1 MESIIKKLNNVGV
14 NIDDLKVVDITA
26 SYLEI
31 CLEVN
36 TPETDKLKEEI
47 AERELKEGNVFGLTT
62 KEEIMNDIVFYNTIV
77 FPDKLSFLKVLQYIE
92 NRKDVKKTYRNIE
105 WLKEYVTDVRDTL
118 RKLVN
123 KLNAKD
129 NTDKL
134 AEIAE
139 AYWRYITDN
148 ELSQELTDMFSKLED
163 EVDHFWL
170 SLHYLTG
177 YCRDNYVNMEYL
189 HNRGTG
195 LEVLENRDYD
205 SERKIVIDPEAK
217 EQYWGMNVDHYSVL
231 SDWVWCLPEDE
242 REEAYNYLTNTEE
255 NHIDTEIGKKVA
267 TAFLK
272 ELLYGNTI
280 FKD

>member
-1 MESIIKKLNNVGV
+1 MENIIKKLNDAGV
-14 NIDDLKVVDITA
+14 NIDDLEVVDIT
-26 SYLEI
+26 SSTIEI

-47 AERELKEGNVFGLTT
+47 AERELKEGNIFGLTT

-92 NRKDVKKTYRNIE
+92 NRKDVKKTPRNVE
-105 WLKEYVTDVRDTL
+105 WLNTYVKDVRNTL
-118 RKLVN
+118 LKLVD
-123 KLNAKD
+123 KLDAKD
-129 NTDKL
+129 NL
-134 AEIAE
+134 EMIAE
-139 AYWRYITDN
+139 AYWRYVN
-148 ELSQELTDMFSKLED
+148 ED
-163 EVDHFWL
+163 ESNPEMTEMMLPLEKETEDFWL
-170 SLHYLTG
+170 SKNYISG
-177 YCRDNYVNMEYL
+177 YCRYNNANMEYL
-189 HNRGTG
+189 FDKGTG
-195 LEVLENRDYD
+195 LDVLPDEECY
-205 SERKIVIDPEAK
+205 SQRKIVLDTNAK
-217 EQYWGMNVDHYSVL
+217 EQFWFMYIDSAGYTVL

-242 REEAYNYLTNTEE
+242 REEAYTYLTSTTE